1 MTMADA
7 NLAVQAA
14 EPLLLRVEEAARLLS
29 ISRSMAWELV
39 ARGDLTSVKI
49 NNSRRIPRRELEAYV
64 ARLAR

>member
-39 ARGDLTSVKI
+39 ARAI
-49 NNSRRIPRRELEAYV
+49 SRR
-64 ARLAR
+64 